1 MSNIPIENILG
12 TKSKIKILKL
22 LVNHR
27 VISFSEIKKQI
38 RLNHTTLK
46 KYLRELERAGIIKE
60 HEINRF
66 RIYSMSKKN
75 PRAKLIEQL
84 IKYWD
89 NF

>member
-1 MSNIPIENILG
+1 MNNIPIENILG

-22 LVNHR
+22 LVNHK